1 MMTTQVLEMKT
12 GPHILVRAVWYILI
26 GWWVTGIGMV
36 LAYLAALTILGLP
49 LSFWLVNRIPTMLTL
64 RPRREQYLLVA
75 GADGVT
81 RMKKMATQ
89 QTNVFVRIGYF
100 ILVGWWLSAIA
111 MVAAYVLM
119 LTVIGIPFGMMVVNR
134 LPFVF
139 TLHRGYA

>member
-111 MVAAYVLM
+111 MAVAYVLM
-119 LTVIGIPFGMMVVNR
+119 LTVIGIPLGMMVVNR
-134 LPFVF
+134 LPFAF

>member
-64 RPRREQYLLVA
+64 RPRRERYLLVA

-111 MVAAYVLM
+111 MAVAYVLM

-134 LPFVF
+134 LPFAF